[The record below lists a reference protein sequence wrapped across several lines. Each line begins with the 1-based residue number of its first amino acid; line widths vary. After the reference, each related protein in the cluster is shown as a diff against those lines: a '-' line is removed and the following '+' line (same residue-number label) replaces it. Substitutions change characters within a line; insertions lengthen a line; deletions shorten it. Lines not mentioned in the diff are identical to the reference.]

1 MTGWSGRFSLLALF
15 AISDANNGT
24 RRASGRPR
32 IVLIHV
38 GKAGGDSVNALL
50 RAHCARSRCDLPTQV
65 HLRRATPADVANASA
80 VVVTLRD
87 PVERAVSAFNWRHPR
102 GGGLRESAHLSP
114 TETLLYVDR
123 FFVLLPPASVVTQ
136 RNGGIPAPA
145 VRVGS
150 FLLLLPSANVSFR
163 DPAPFGC
170 SRLPGPRVRPAA
182 KS

>member
-1 MTGWSGRFSLLALF
+1 MNGWSGRFSLLALF

-50 RAHCARSRCDLPTQV
+50 RAHCVRSRCDLPTQV

-87 PVERAVSAFNWRHPR
+87 PVERAVSAFNWRHLR

-145 VRVGS
+145 V
-150 FLLLLPSANVSFR
+150 LLLPPANVSFR